1 MKPRPTP
8 PGALP
13 VPVIYQQLLAFL
25 LEHHYGLSL
34 NDTPYH
40 DEQAIAQ
47 QIEQGIS
54 VGDTVNALVEQYALV
69 RIGRAG
75 FSALAQD
82 HTLSK
87 GDIARARQATGL
99 WRAHFPPTLLYPTES
114 LNPIPQRPLT

>member
-1 MKPRPTP
+1 MKPRVTAQ
-8 PGALP
+8 GALP
-13 VPVIYQQLLAFL
+13 VPAIYQRLLTFL

-54 VGDTVNALVEQYALV
+54 VGDTINTLVEKYVLV

-82 HTLSK
+82 PMLSK
-87 GDIARARQATGL
+87 GDIVRARQAAGL

-114 LNPIPQRPLT
+114 LNPIPHRDS

>member
-8 PGALP
+8 QGALP

-47 QIEQGIS
+47 QIEQEIS
-54 VGDTVNALVEQYALV
+54 VGDTINTLVEKYALV
-69 RIGRAG
+69 RIGRNG

-82 HTLSK
+82 QLSK
-87 GDIARARQATGL
+87 GDIARARQAAGL
-99 WRAHFPPTLLYPTES
+99 WRAHFPPTLLYPTEP

>member
-82 HTLSK
+82 PTLSK
-87 GDIARARQATGL
+87 GDIARARQGAGL
-99 WRAHFPPTLLYPTES
+99 WRAHFPPTLLYPTDP
-114 LNPIPQRPLT
+114 LNPIQPQRKI

>member
-1 MKPRPTP
+1 MKPNPTTA
-8 PGALP
+8 GALP
-13 VPVIYQQLLAFL
+13 VSAIYQQLLAFL

-54 VGDTVNALVEQYALV
+54 VGDTINTLVEKYALV
-69 RIGRAG
+69 RIGRNG
-75 FSALAQD
+75 FSVLAQD
-82 HTLSK
+82 PMLSK
-87 GDIARARQATGL
+87 GDIARARQVVGL

>member
-1 MKPRPTP
+1 MKPRPITA
-8 PGALP
+8 GALP
-13 VPVIYQQLLAFL
+13 VSAIYQQLLAFL

-54 VGDTVNALVEQYALV
+54 VGDTINTLVEKYALV
-69 RIGRAG
+69 RIGRTG

-82 HTLSK
+82 PMLSK
-87 GDIARARQATGL
+87 GDIVRARQAAGL

-114 LNPIPQRPLT
+114 LNPIQPQR

>member
-1 MKPRPTP
+1 MKPRATP

-13 VPVIYQQLLAFL
+13 VSAIYQQLLAFL

-40 DEQAIAQ
+40 DEQVIAQ
-47 QIEQGIS
+47 QIEREIS
-54 VGDTVNALVEQYALV
+54 VGDTINALVDKYVLV
-69 RIGRAG
+69 RIDRNG

-82 HTLSK
+82 PMLSK
-87 GDIARARQATGL
+87 GDIVRARQASGL

-114 LNPIPQRPLT
+114 LNPIPHRDS

>member
-8 PGALP
+8 QGALP

-54 VGDTVNALVEQYALV
+54 VGDTINTLVEKYALV
-69 RIGRAG
+69 RIGRNG
-75 FSALAQD
+75 FCALAQD
-82 HTLSK
+82 QLSK
-87 GDIARARQATGL
+87 GDIARARQAAGL

>member
-40 DEQAIAQ
+40 DKQVIAQ

-54 VGDTVNALVEQYALV
+54 VGDTINTLVERYALV
-69 RIGRAG
+69 RIGRNG

-82 HTLSK
+82 PMLSK
-87 GDIARARQATGL
+87 GDIARARQAAGL

>member
-13 VPVIYQQLLAFL
+13 VSAIYQQLLAFL

-40 DEQAIAQ
+40 DEQIITQ

-54 VGDTVNALVEQYALV
+54 VGDTINTLVEKYALV
-69 RIGRAG
+69 RIGRNG

-82 HTLSK
+82 QLSK
-87 GDIARARQATGL
+87 GDIARARQAAGL
-99 WRAHFPPTLLYPTES
+99 WRAHFPPALLYPTES
-114 LNPIPQRPLT
+114 LNPIQPQR

>member
-1 MKPRPTP
+1 MKPHATAQ
-8 PGALP
+8 GALP

-40 DEQAIAQ
+40 DEQIITQ

-54 VGDTVNALVEQYALV
+54 VGDTINTLVEKYALV
-69 RIGRAG
+69 RIGRNR

-82 HTLSK
+82 QLSK
-87 GDIARARQATGL
+87 GDIARARQAAGL

>member
-1 MKPRPTP
+1 MKPRTTP

-40 DEQAIAQ
+40 NEQLIVQ

-54 VGDTVNALVEQYALV
+54 VGDTINALVEKYALV
-69 RIGRAG
+69 RMGRNG

-82 HTLSK
+82 PMLSK
-87 GDIARARQATGL
+87 GGIARARQAAGL

-114 LNPIPQRPLT
+114 INPIPQRPLT

>member
-1 MKPRPTP
+1 MKPHPTAA
-8 PGALP
+8 GALP
-13 VPVIYQQLLAFL
+13 VSAIYQQLLAFL
-25 LEHHYGLSL
+25 LEYHYGVSL

-54 VGDTVNALVEQYALV
+54 VGDTINTLVEKYALV
-69 RIGRAG
+69 RIGRNG
-75 FSALAQD
+75 FRALTQD
-82 HTLSK
+82 PMLSK
-87 GDIARARQATGL
+87 GDIARARQAAGL

>member
-1 MKPRPTP
+1 MKPRATP

-13 VPVIYQQLLAFL
+13 VSAIYQQLLAFL

-40 DEQAIAQ
+40 DEQVIAQ

-54 VGDTVNALVEQYALV
+54 VGDTINTLVDKYALV
-69 RIGRAG
+69 RIGRTG

-82 HTLSK
+82 PTLSK
-87 GDIARARQATGL
+87 GDIARAR
-99 WRAHFPPTLLYPTES
+99 
-114 LNPIPQRPLT
+114 